1 MIYMIIIVAVIV
13 IFIGVASE
21 KASGKDSTV
30 SSFKPSQRNDTPT
43 VLREQM
49 SGYDKASLISKLDQ
63 YNSLIVLLEDHNIS
77 YEDAVKEYDIIKSEP
92 IKRAPGHTKGFN
104 IEDSDEYIRGC
115 AEKIDQLMIGYR
127 G

>member
-21 KASGKDSTV
+21 KASGKDSSV

-63 YNSLIVLLEDHNIS
+63 YNSLIVLLEDHHIS
-77 YEDAVKEYDIIKSEP
+77 YEDAV
-92 IKRAPGHTKGFN
+92 GHTKGFN